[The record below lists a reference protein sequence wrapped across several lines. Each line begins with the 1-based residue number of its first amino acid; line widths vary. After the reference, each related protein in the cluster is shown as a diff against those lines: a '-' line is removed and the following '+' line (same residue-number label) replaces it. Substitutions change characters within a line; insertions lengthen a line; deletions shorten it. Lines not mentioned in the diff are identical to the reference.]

1 MSALTFDIKGFFDF
15 VNYQYLLTEMQSR
28 QIPLEY
34 LKWTANFLDNCK
46 AAICVD
52 GTRGDSKPVKNGIPQ
67 GSLVLSILVLFYLAG
82 LLEVFQDKAIFST
95 LTNLEAD
102 KPSDI
107 GILMYVDDGKLTV
120 SLSSIVTNN
129 TLLAKAYKVV
139 DQWLWKAGLVPD
151 QDKCELMHYT
161 RRKKCGDPATYIELT
176 ERDRSISKI
185 LVTPSIRWLG
195 IHFDRKLLFNHHV
208 KKISTKAE
216 AALGC
221 IAMLSNTV
229 QGLSHLNLRTLYRIC
244 ILPIM
249 TYASAVWWTK
259 KEAHAKALSRIQN
272 RALWIIC
279 AAFKT
284 TPIQALEIE
293 AAIPPIHLH
302 LDYLERKAG
311 IRLNRLSIANPVI
324 HRLPT
329 AWTQTENSAP
339 RQETNPSPKGNTQ
352 LIRVAAH
359 TAHTHEQVFS
369 FLLPPW

>member
-1 MSALTFDIKGFFDF
+1 
-15 VNYQYLLTEMQSR
+15 
-28 QIPLEY
+28 
-34 LKWTANFLDNCK
+34 
-46 AAICVD
+46 
-52 GTRGDSKPVKNGIPQ
+52 
-67 GSLVLSILVLFYLAG
+67 
-82 LLEVFQDKAIFST
+82 
-95 LTNLEAD
+95 
-102 KPSDI
+102 
-107 GILMYVDDGKLTV
+107 
-120 SLSSIVTNN
+120 
-129 TLLAKAYKVV
+129 
-139 DQWLWKAGLVPD
+139 
-151 QDKCELMHYT
+151 
-161 RRKKCGDPATYIELT
+161 
-176 ERDRSISKI
+176 
-185 LVTPSIRWLG
+185 
-195 IHFDRKLLFNHHV
+195 
-208 KKISTKAE
+208 
-216 AALGC
+216 
-221 IAMLSNTV
+221 
-229 QGLSHLNLRTLYRIC
+229 
-244 ILPIM
+244 M

-339 RQETNPSPKGNTQ
+339 RQETNPSPKGTTQ